1 MRRFTAIFVKR
12 DKNSDLS
19 SSSSSTNS
27 DHSPP
32 PPWKSWIG
40 AKRSS
45 QKLPPQPIVLVHHDL
60 DEDSQSE
67 VEEEEEEYDQNNIRT
82 RIQNALAVNPHPNSP
97 FVHHPDQPIYPRST
111 NNTNSLKAQSSTRI
125 AMFNSHLL
133 ARLNSGP
140 LSPSELSTILP
151 FASKSVPSP
160 IIHPIL
166 PFSDIARPR
175 ISSHVA
181 SASLGIQR
189 WITRPCFED
198 RFAVYTPTET
208 AVQCRPVTSSMAIAA
223 LEYPEYLDVMAD
235 PDFDLSFSNSEKNV
249 CNPPPVDTVPPIQS
263 HGFLPEFSATSGK
276 FHIPSSNFRFSHHH
290 FSSHPSTLA

>member
-27 DHSPP
+27 DHSSPP
-32 PPWKSWIG
+32 LWKWIG

-45 QKLPPQPIVLVHHDL
+45 QKLPPQPIVLVHHDI

-67 VEEEEEEYDQNNIRT
+67 EEDDEDEYDQSNIRT
-82 RIQNALAVNPHPNSP
+82 RIQNALAVNPLPNSP
-97 FVHHPDQPIYPRST
+97 FVHHPDQPIFPRST
-111 NNTNSLKAQSSTRI
+111 NIANAFKSQSSTRI

-133 ARLNSGP
+133 ARLDSGP

-151 FASKSVPSP
+151 FASKSAPSP
-160 IIHPIL
+160 IIHSIL
-166 PFSDIARPR
+166 PFSDIARPA

-198 RFAVYTPTET
+198 RFAVYTPTDT
-208 AVQCRPVTSSMAIAA
+208 TVQCRPVTSSMAIAA

-235 PDFDLSFSNSEKNV
+235 PDFDLSSPNSEKNV
-249 CNPPPVDTVPPIQS
+249 CSPPPMDTAAMQS
-263 HGFLPEFSATSGK
+263 HGFPPEFSATAGNSP
-276 FHIPSSNFRFSHHH
+276 PSV
-290 FSSHPSTLA
+290 

>member
-27 DHSPP
+27 DNSSH

-45 QKLPPQPIVLVHHDL
+45 QKLPPQPIVLVHHDIEEDSPSE
-60 DEDSQSE
+60 DEDDE
-67 VEEEEEEYDQNNIRT
+67 DEYDQSNIRT
-82 RIQNALAVNPHPNSP
+82 RIQNALAVNPLPNSP
-97 FVHHPDQPIYPRST
+97 FVHLPDQPIFPRST
-111 NNTNSLKAQSSTRI
+111 NNANSFKAQSSTRI

-140 LSPSELSTILP
+140 LLPSELSTILP
-151 FASKSVPSP
+151 FASKSAPSP
-160 IIHPIL
+160 ITHPIL
-166 PFSDIARPR
+166 PFSDIARPPA

-189 WITRPCFED
+189 WIARPCFED
-198 RFAVYTPTET
+198 RFAVYTPTDT
-208 AVQCRPVTSSMAIAA
+208 TVQCRPVTSSVAIAA

-235 PDFDLSFSNSEKNV
+235 PDFDLSSPNPEKNV
-249 CNPPPVDTVPPIQS
+249 CNPPPVDTAAIQS
-263 HGFLPEFSATSGK
+263 HGFSPEFSATPGSY
-276 FHIPSSNFRFSHHH
+276 HISFRQTLDSHIII
-290 FSSHPSTLA
+290 F